1 MRNRAKGFQD
11 DRVCCGSCGR
21 RMVPRIVTYQGE
33 ILRTVCPFGT
43 AIHQDFTPEFPSVII
58 WMSVVC
64 VVLYG
69 LCSFF
74 GIQS

>member
-1 MRNRAKGFQD
+1 MRNRAKGFPD
-11 DRVCCGSCGR
+11 DRVSCGSCGR

-33 ILRTVCPFGT
+33 ILRTVCPFRT
-43 AIHQDFTPEFPSVII
+43 EIHQDFTPEFPSVII